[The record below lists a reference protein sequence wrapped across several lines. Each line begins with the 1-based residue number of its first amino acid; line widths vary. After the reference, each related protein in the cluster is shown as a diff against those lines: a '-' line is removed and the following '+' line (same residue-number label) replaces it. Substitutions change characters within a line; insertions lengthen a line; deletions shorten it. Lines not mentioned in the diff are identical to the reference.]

1 LLRFVHEK
9 LNFYPIYMRPVR
21 QRSPQIMRV
30 STIQSKCLKS
40 TEQLFPL
47 SFPFS
52 KVDGGVFLKS
62 YLRANPDHRGRKN
75 EWRSALAP
83 SLDRRAGAF
92 AGAIIRLLK
101 RVFDID
107 IEDCPNCGG
116 ALKIIAAI
124 EETVV
129 IRKILSQPRSPR
141 PARMSELLFK
151 PT

>member
-1 LLRFVHEK
+1 MLHK
-9 LNFYPIYMRPVR
+9 LNGQINALLADFRPVENR
-21 QRSPQIMRV
+21 GKGDFTAA
-30 STIQSKCLKS
+30 STL
-40 TEQLFPL
+40 PL
-47 SFPFS
+47 SPPFS

-62 YLRANPDHRGRKN
+62 YLRAKPDHRGRKN
-75 EWRSALAP
+75 ERRSALAP
-83 SLDRRAGAF
+83 NLDRRAGAF

-141 PARMSELLFK
+141 PARTSELLSK